1 MLTASKA
8 NVLMESAR
16 EKVGMSTHKLARRN
30 IVLHMTVFKTGNKEK
45 KKLPKILPTSPN
57 TCQMII

>member
-1 MLTASKA
+1 
-8 NVLMESAR
+8 MESAR

-30 IVLHMTVFKTGNKEK
+30 IVLHITVFKTGNKEK